1 MQFLKKYSYI
11 GLLLL
16 IALVIVL
23 AGCDLKV
30 DLNSNLN
37 QDQSVNNSETKDQEK
52 EPESVQSEESADQ
65 VEYQLITTEDDMLKR
80 VTDKNAEV
88 IIEDATELCETEVMV
103 YAKPQNQPLLI
114 VKPFDPG
121 SDKYLNRLFVL
132 NLDKQICSELEV
144 SQELTDFGAHV
155 LSPDQ
160 TKLAVALETNEARE
174 LKLLDLVYDKSLTLV
189 ELEKGQTFNGGYGA
203 MSNQFNIKWQDNQ
216 TIQYA
221 IFKDTYENYDP
232 NAPDEPEKV
241 LQVKVLEID

>member
-1 MQFLKKYSYI
+1 MQLFKKSFYI
-11 GLLLL
+11 NLLLL
-16 IALVIVL
+16 ISLAIVL
-23 AGCDLKV
+23 AGCDLEV
-30 DLNSNLN
+30 NLNSNLN
-37 QDQSVNNSETKDQEK
+37 QDQAVNNSEPQEP
-52 EPESVQSEESADQ
+52 ETESESVQPEESVKQ
-65 VEYQLITTEDDMLKR
+65 VDYQLVTTEEDMLEKI
-80 VTDKNAEV
+80 TDQNNEM

-114 VKPFDPG
+114 LKPFDPG
-121 SDKYLNRLFVL
+121 SNKYLNRLLVL
-132 NLDKQICSELEV
+132 NLDKQTCQQLEI

-189 ELEKGQTFNGGYGA
+189 ELEKGQTLNGGYGA
-203 MSNQFNIKWQDNQ
+203 MSNQFNINWQDNQ

-232 NAPDEPEKV
+232 KAPEEPEKI
-241 LQVKVLEID
+241 LQVKVLQID